1 MGKMYNGIL
10 YSNEKWTGITF
21 GKNNQKHNIK

>member
-1 MGKMYNGIL
+1 MVKTCHGIL
-10 YSNEKWTGITF
+10 YNNEKWTGITF